1 MLSKKDNTGSIQRSR
16 LPKNCKR
23 LWTRVMRLWTWAM
36 AVGFQP
42 IREFPGIS
50 RCWDVEDQRSLVLC
64 AGGSIWHFWRRQM
77 QLLQQKL
84 RLNGVEIS
92 DLWVLCFGS
101 LYWFLVQSFTPS
113 LIHKSFFTSQR
124 YILHTKDDI
133 KTNNHRRKQWT
144 VTEFECF
151 FHNLPNK
158 KPKSWS
164 KSHGSPIFGPFF
176 GYHFF
181 NGFFLSAWEPPGK
194 RRSWEN
200 PGSPEATPI
209 STWRPGTATSRR
221 CATSSVWLRS
231 ACTRKIG
238 MVGGLKEW
246 LNCDSGGVVGG
257 RCQKKSNILKF
268 GVDRN
273 LDFSMLVYV
282 WIWTSRLLMITN
294 GFAICPCDQREMNT
308 WSWGDDEE

>member
-181 NGFFLSAWEPPGK
+181 NGFFLSAWEPPGSDARGK
-194 RRSWEN
+194 PRKPRGHANIHMAARDGDVPALRHFLRVTPERVHKKDWDGRWPQRMAELRLRWCCGWKVPEEIQYSQVWCWQKSWLFN
-200 PGSPEATPI
+200 
-209 STWRPGTATSRR
+209 
-221 CATSSVWLRS
+221 
-231 ACTRKIG
+231 
-238 MVGGLKEW
+238 VGVCLD
-246 LNCDSGGVVGG
+246 LNF
-257 RCQKKSNILKF
+257 Q
-268 GVDRN
+268 
-273 LDFSMLVYV
+273 
-282 WIWTSRLLMITN
+282 TTN
-294 GFAICPCDQREMNT
+294 DY
-308 WSWGDDEE
+308 